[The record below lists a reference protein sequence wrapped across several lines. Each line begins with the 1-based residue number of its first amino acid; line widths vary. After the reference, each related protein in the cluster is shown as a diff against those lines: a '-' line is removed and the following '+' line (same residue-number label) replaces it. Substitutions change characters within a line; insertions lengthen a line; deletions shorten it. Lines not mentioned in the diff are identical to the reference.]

1 MKQRKLTKTLR
12 SVLLLI
18 AFGAWLGICNTAAHA
33 IQGSIDRTVQ
43 TVLK

>member
-12 SVLLLI
+12 GILLLI
-18 AFGAWLGICNTAAHA
+18 AIGAWLGICNTAARA

-43 TVLK
+43 TALK